1 MHGLWYILSKEQKL
15 KENTQKLKLHAVV
28 GLHPGQ
34 LAEPVSLPL
43 LTRTG
48 RGNRRKNLW
57 AEINVGASQLL
68 LQPAA
73 PPALL
78 LLRPGAV
85 LLFLSHLGPP
95 PCPVPMPKS
104 VFSLPC
110 ALQ

>member
-1 MHGLWYILSKEQKL
+1 M
-15 KENTQKLKLHAVV
+15 V

-78 LLRPGAV
+78 LLRPEAV
-85 LLFLSHLGPP
+85 LLFPSHLGPP